1 MRLDISPIRNNL
13 SSLQLTLNSPKITVI
28 EHLEKENWIEHKE
41 SKVKANDGHVNR
53 SVLPHPQSPLLNDIL
68 TFISSDVIK
77 QQVIAQMYQDFPHIS
92 ALWEG
97 WSQDQ
102 MNTHTVWGGQYL
114 RDRPGFYLETHLD
127 TRLQVAT
134 GVIYLND
141 THDIDWSTFYYT
153 DKLKT
158 DKLRISNDFGQ
169 GVLHIN
175 DHDTWHEGYN
185 KTNKNRYLIIV
196 GLLINV

>member
-1 MRLDISPIRNNL
+1 
-13 SSLQLTLNSPKITVI
+13 
-28 EHLEKENWIEHKE
+28 
-41 SKVKANDGHVNR
+41 
-53 SVLPHPQSPLLNDIL
+53 VLPHPQSTELKDIL
-68 TFISSDVIK
+68 AFISSDTVKRQI
-77 QQVIAQMYQDFPHIS
+77 IAQLYQDFPHIS

-134 GVIYLND
+134 GLIYLND
-141 THDIDWSTFYYT
+141 TDDINWSTFYYT
-153 DKLKT
+153 DKFKT
-158 DKLRISNDFGQ
+158 DEIRISNNFGQ

-185 KTNKNRYLIIV
+185 RTNKDRYLMIV